1 VFNKDK
7 NNIQSLLKKFE
18 EIEFEL
24 DERYKSKESMIRS
37 NTEDLSNSKLWK
49 SYKVSIKILILSWI
63 EESVK
68 IKSLISEIRERKT
81 KVDIKL
87 NELGIFLKTYFLN
100 SKILFNLI

>member
-1 VFNKDK
+1 
-7 NNIQSLLKKFE
+7 
-18 EIEFEL
+18 
-24 DERYKSKESMIRS
+24 MIRS
-37 NTEDLSNSKLWK
+37 NTKDLSNFKLWK
-49 SYKVSIKILILSWI
+49 SKWENKVSIKILILSWN
-63 EESVK
+63 EESKK